1 MVIVCMCVVLYL
13 WRKGGERGS
22 RSIQRLRHRSKGEGG
37 GKERRTIKVK
47 VDTEKGEEWV
57 GVEWIGVNRHWQ
69 VGIDL
74 AGNKLHL

>member
-1 MVIVCMCVVLYL
+1 MRGWEKKV
-13 WRKGGERGS
+13 GGG
-22 RSIQRLRHRSKGEGG
+22 GG
-37 GKERRTIKVK
+37 GKRDVE